1 MAVAREGLQNE
12 DAMQIQVINFR
23 LKELSPEG
31 YASLCDELAP
41 TFAIMPG
48 LLAKVWLT
56 DDASGTY
63 GGVYTWRDRE
73 AMTAANVFSIV
84 QGHPN
89 FADATSR
96 DYGILEGPTRVT
108 HGLVGATV

>member
-1 MAVAREGLQNE
+1 MR
-12 DAMQIQVINFR
+12 IQVINFR
-23 LKELSPEG
+23 LNDLSPEG

-41 TFAIMPG
+41 TFAAMPG
-48 LLAKVWLT
+48 LLAKVWLA
-56 DDASGTY
+56 DDASGIY
-63 GGVYTWRDRE
+63 GGVYSWQDRA
-73 AMTAANVFSIV
+73 AMEAANVFAIV

-108 HGLVGATV
+108 HGLIAATVS